1 MKILFCKTKKAVLF
15 YITGNT
21 FSDGGNFWL
30 DPSPLV
36 SKGQIIIVKAQYR
49 LGPFG
54 WLSTLRLVQLTVRG
68 HPQSVLLWPKV
79 VHNFYFRG
87 DFRGNLGLKD
97 IQLALKWV
105 QENISHFGGDP
116 SKVTIVGSGA
126 GKF

>member
-1 MKILFCKTKKAVLF
+1 M
-15 YITGNT
+15 
-21 FSDGGNFWL
+21 

-54 WLSTLRLVQLTVRG
+54 WLSTLRSVPSAVRCL
-68 HPQSVLLWPKV
+68 PERPPNTK
-79 VHNFYFRG
+79 FRG

-105 QENISHFGGDP
+105 QKNISHFGGDP

-126 GKF
+126 GKFKNNLTK

>member
-1 MKILFCKTKKAVLF
+1 M
-15 YITGNT
+15 
-21 FSDGGNFWL
+21 

-54 WLSTLRLVQLTVRG
+54 WLSTLR
-68 HPQSVLLWPKV
+68 SVPSADWGRPPRASSRLKNLKL
-79 VHNFYFRG
+79 RG

-126 GKF
+126 GKFKNNLTK